1 MSVFYNER
9 YVYTEPTVAV
19 LLIDNLSPTGLHQ
32 SLNHLQVAC
41 SKQTSVRGGCVWR
54 GRGSEGV
61 CGEGREGVGVRGRG
75 SEGMCGEGG
84 EGVGVRGR
92 GSEGVCGEGG
102 EGVGVRGRGR

>member
-41 SKQTSVRGGCVWR
+41 SKQTSVRGR
-54 GRGSEGV
+54 GG
-61 CGEGREGVGVRGRG
+61 
-75 SEGMCGEGG
+75 
-84 EGVGVRGR
+84 
-92 GSEGVCGEGG
+92 EGVCGEGG
-102 EGVGVRGRGR
+102 EVRGGVEREGKVSV